1 MIIVKPLPKPIA
13 KPLAALLVACVGVL
27 LAGCGTPDAEA
38 SAARELR
45 VCADPNSLPYSN
57 EREEGFENRIAT
69 LLADEMDASLT
80 YVWWPQRRGF
90 IRNTLRDGLCD
101 VVMGLPTSM
110 EMALPSRP
118 YYRSTYVFLTR
129 ADSGIEIAGLDDPVL
144 HDLRI
149 GLHLI
154 GDDYS
159 NSPAAAALAQRG
171 MLENLIGYSVYGDY
185 AQPNPPARL
194 VSAVSAGEVDVAIV
208 WGPIAGYF
216 ASVDSVPMVM
226 TPVTPEVDLPFIPF
240 VYDISVA
247 VERSDT
253 TLMQEVE
260 AAIAARQ
267 AEIDSILVEYGVPFA
282 RDGPAGRRGS
292 L

>member
-1 MIIVKPLPKPIA
+1 MTRGRVV
-13 KPLAALLVACVGVL
+13 AALLLACSGEVL
-27 LAGCGTPDAEA
+27 TGCGAEDAEA
-38 SAARELR
+38 LAGRELR

-57 EREEGFENRIAT
+57 EREEGFENRIASI
-69 LLADEMDASLT
+69 LAEELDASLT

-90 IRNTLRDGLCD
+90 VRNTLREGLCD
-101 VVMGLPTSM
+101 VVMGIPSSM
-110 EMALPSRP
+110 EMVLPTRP

-129 ADSGIEIAGLDDPVL
+129 ADRAIEVEGLNDPIL

-171 MLENLIGYSVYGDY
+171 MVENLIGYSVYGDY
-185 AQPNPPARL
+185 GQPNPPARL
-194 VSAVSAGEVDVAIV
+194 VSAVSTGEVDVAIV

-216 ASVDSVPMVM
+216 ASVDSVAMVM
-226 TPVTPEVDLPFIPF
+226 TPVTPQVDLPFIPF

-247 VERSDT
+247 VERGDT

-260 AAIAARQ
+260 AALDARR
-267 AEIDSILVEYGVPFA
+267 AEVDAILEEFGLPLAPDGSATSGA
-282 RDGPAGRRGS
+282 R
-292 L
+292 

>member
-1 MIIVKPLPKPIA
+1 MTPWRWA
-13 KPLAALLVACVGVL
+13 GALVIACVGASL
-27 LAGCGTPDAEA
+27 SGCGAPDAEA

-69 LLADEMDASLT
+69 LLADEMDASLS

-90 IRNTLRDGLCD
+90 VRNTLREGLCD
-101 VVMGLPTSM
+101 VVMGLPSSM

-129 ADSGIEIAGLDDPVL
+129 ADRDLEISSLDDPIL

-159 NSPAAAALAQRG
+159 NSPAAASLAQRG
-171 MLENLIGYSVYGDY
+171 MVENLIGYSVYGDY
-185 AQPNPPARL
+185 AEPNPPARL

-216 ASVDSVPMVM
+216 ASLDSVPMVM
-226 TPVTPEVDLPFIPF
+226 TPVTPQVDLPFIPF

-247 VERSDT
+247 VERSDS
-253 TLMQEVE
+253 TLLGEVE
-260 AAIAARQ
+260 EALAARR
-267 AEIDSILVEYGVPFA
+267 AEIDAILREYGVPFA
-282 RDGPAGRRGS
+282 RDGPPARGGS
-292 L
+292 